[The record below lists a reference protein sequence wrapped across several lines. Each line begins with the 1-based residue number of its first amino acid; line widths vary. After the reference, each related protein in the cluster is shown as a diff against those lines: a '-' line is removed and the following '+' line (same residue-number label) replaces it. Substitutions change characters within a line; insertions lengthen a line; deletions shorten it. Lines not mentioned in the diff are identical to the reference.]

1 MADAIDVTAYSDGNR
16 LAGTLYIPA
25 QPRSLLLMHPGSGPS
40 DRNNDSFFPPIRTAL
55 LGANIAVASFDKRGV
70 GGSEGDWRQAGI
82 ELQGD
87 DLCTC
92 LQAVRE
98 LIPTV
103 PSGVFGH
110 SQGGWVVLEAAS
122 RSGADFAIT
131 SSGPAVSPNQQELF
145 ASKNALTARGLKDE
159 QVAESVEFYTQI
171 LAQLS
176 NGSPF
181 ASFEAWAAT
190 HRDPMNLL
198 QNAGVFIPG
207 DQAHWDLAASMG
219 DYDPLVRLRNF
230 DLPLLAIFGSE
241 DHGVPVAQSISILRR
256 SVPASLLQTS
266 VIQGGNHRIKRR
278 PTGDLAPG
286 YLKTVLAFIENHS

>member
-16 LAGTLYIPA
+16 LAGTLHIPP

-55 LGANIAVASFDKRGV
+55 LEANIAVASFDKRGV

-87 DLCTC
+87 DLCAC
-92 LQAVRE
+92 LQTVRE
-98 LIPTV
+98 FIPTV

-145 ASKNALTARGLKDE
+145 AARNALTARGLNDE
-159 QVAESVEFYTQI
+159 EVTESVELYTQ
-171 LAQLS
+171 LMAQLS
-176 NGSPF
+176 NGYSF
-181 ASFEAWAAT
+181 ASFEAWAAA
-190 HRDPMNLL
+190 HRDSVNLL

-219 DYDPLVRLRNF
+219 DYDPAVRLRSF
-230 DLPLLAIFGSE
+230 DVPLLAIFGSE
-241 DHGVPVAQSISILRR
+241 DHGVPVEQSISILRR
-256 SVPASLLQTS
+256 SVPASLLRTS
-266 VIQGGNHRIKRR
+266 VIPGGNHRIQRR
-278 PTGDLAPG
+278 PSGDLAPG
-286 YLKTVLAFIENHS
+286 YLEALLAFIENHS